1 MVVNLGDLL
10 RPEAVVESRIR
21 EIIQHIGDD
30 PDRQGLQETPS
41 RVVRSYQELFSG
53 YHTDPECLLK
63 TFECEESSESGLVL
77 LRDIAVY
84 SMCEHHMLPF
94 IGRAHVAY
102 IPRGR
107 VLGVSKLARLVD
119 HFARRLQIQERLGE
133 QVVQWLMDK
142 LAPDGAACII
152 EAEHLC
158 MRMRGCSQQHSTMV
172 TSALGGSFLEQPAAR
187 SELMQLIN
195 RK

>member
-1 MVVNLGDLL
+1 MAVTLGDLL
-10 RPEAVVESRIR
+10 RPEAAIASHIR
-21 EIIQHIGDD
+21 EILQLVGED
-30 PDRQGLQETPS
+30 PNREGLRETPA
-41 RVVRSYQELFSG
+41 RVARSYQELFRG
-53 YHTDPECLLK
+53 YSADPESLLK
-63 TFECEESSESGLVL
+63 TFECEESSDSGLVL
-77 LRDIAVY
+77 LKDIDVY

-94 IGRAHVAY
+94 VGRAHVAY

-133 QVVQWLMDK
+133 QVVKWLMDK
-142 LAPDGAACII
+142 LVPEGAACII

-172 TSALGGSFLEQPAAR
+172 TSALGGSFLSQPETRA
-187 SELMQLIN
+187 ELMQLIN